1 MRMPY
6 DSLDDF
12 VSGIAAPK
20 AAELP
25 AMRWL
30 RFTGEFEV
38 LKPLVNSE
46 EFAEHLAAIN
56 VTSVSPTPEVPW
68 FLGFRRSLPLVGS
81 FAMVVLIL
89 ASGIFIGTYRPSAES
104 VDKQSDVAV
113 DQQSE
118 DTLANPD
125 QQPGDI
131 LGLVS
136 NLSIPSTPAGSPSV
150 SDEPHA
156 VRSVIRPGSPGPRV
170 LRAVYRSRRITRRP
184 QITMTDFVPT
194 TLIIYAENG
203 EIKTRIEP
211 QLTSSYKKPL
221 ALPN

>member
-12 VSGIAAPK
+12 KSATAAAPK
-20 AAELP
+20 ATELP
-25 AMRWL
+25 ALRWL

-38 LKPLVNSE
+38 LKPLVSSE

-56 VTSVSPTPEVPW
+56 AMAVPPTERVPW
-68 FLGFRRSLPLVGS
+68 FSGFRRSLPLVGS
-81 FAMVVLIL
+81 FAMVALIL
-89 ASGIFIGTYRPSAES
+89 ALGIFIGTYRPPVES
-104 VDKQSDVAV
+104 VDRQSDIAV

-118 DTLANPD
+118 NNPANPD

-131 LGLVS
+131 LGLAS
-136 NLSIPSTPAGSPSV
+136 NLSIPSDPASSP
-150 SDEPHA
+150 SDEPRV
-156 VRSVIRPGSPGPRV
+156 VRSVIRPGIPRSRV
-170 LRAVYRSRRITRRP
+170 LSSVFRPRRITRRP
-184 QITMTDFVPT
+184 QIMMTDFVPT

-221 ALPN
+221 VLPN

>member
-1 MRMPY
+1 MPY

-46 EFAEHLAAIN
+46 DFAEHVAAIN
-56 VTSVSPTPEVPW
+56 DTSDLPTPGAPW
-68 FLGFRRSLPLVGS
+68 FSGFRRSLPLVGS

-89 ASGIFIGTYRPSAES
+89 ALGIVIGTYRPSPEPAGS
-104 VDKQSDVAV
+104 GSDVAV

-131 LGLVS
+131 LGLAS
-136 NLSIPSTPAGSPSV
+136 NLSIPSTPASSPSV
-150 SDEPHA
+150 SDEPNA

-170 LRAVYRSRRITRRP
+170 LRAAYRPRRTTRRP
-184 QITMTDFVPT
+184 QITITDFVPT

>member
-1 MRMPY
+1 MPY

-12 VSGIAAPK
+12 ASGSAAAPK

-30 RFTGEFEV
+30 RFTGEFEM

-46 EFAEHLAAIN
+46 DFAEHVAAN
-56 VTSVSPTPEVPW
+56 NDTSDLPTPGVPW
-68 FLGFRRSLPLVGS
+68 FSGFRRSLPLAGS

-89 ASGIFIGTYRPSAES
+89 ALGIFIGTYRPSAES

-113 DQQSE
+113 DQRSE

-131 LGLVS
+131 LGLES
-136 NLSIPSTPAGSPSV
+136 NLSIPSTPASSPSV
-150 SDEPHA
+150 SDGPRA
-156 VRSVIRPGSPGPRV
+156 VRSVIRPDSLDPRV
-170 LRAVYRSRRITRRP
+170 FRGIYRARRIRRP